1 MKYIIILIAQGMLFS
16 ITSQAQLF
24 INSNVTIQNNVTLY
38 ADDTIHLGA
47 SAAVSTN
54 GIFQS
59 TKSINTNGSFINT
72 GTTGFIISPVAPGV
86 SKSFDIGTTSN
97 NKIQIQH
104 LSASTTP
111 FQMAVRD
118 NIFLNPQTNATQITN
133 NVVNKTWYLSPLSPV
148 STLSGTAYWNASD
161 ESTGFLRGNCGMS
174 FWQSGTST
182 AWTFVGGTVA
192 ATITGSSP
200 AYSKTAVTTGFSSGV
215 YYIGVGGSGSS
226 LPVTFLM
233 FDVTKNDQDDVV
245 LKWITSNEFNSKEF
259 ELERSFDGS
268 QLTINKWETITKVK
282 AAGNSNTERKYS
294 YTDLLPF
301 AKLHTSKLF
310 YRLKQIDLD
319 GKYQYSETR
328 ELNLQK
334 TDIDN
339 LQITMYPNPSDEL
352 LNIDFEST
360 ESQNVSI
367 LLFDAG
373 GKNIAMEK
381 YDIENGKQTFQINT
395 SLLAPGVYLLQIID
409 DNNANVSKQKLIIY

>member
-1 MKYIIILIAQGMLFS
+1 MKPLILVGSLLLLCSVQIK
-16 ITSQAQLF
+16 AQLY
-24 INSNVTIQNNVTLY
+24 INSAVTIQNNVTVY
-38 ADDTIHLGA
+38 ADDTVQLGA

-54 GIFQS
+54 GLLQS
-59 TKSINTNGSFINT
+59 TKSINTNGSFIIT
-72 GTTGFIISPVAPGV
+72 GITGFIISPVAPGV

-104 LSASTTP
+104 LSASTTA

-118 NIFLNPQTNATQITN
+118 NIFINPQTNATQITT

-148 STLSGTAYWNASD
+148 NTLSGTAYWNASD

-174 FWQSGTST
+174 FWLSGTST
-182 AWTFVGGTVA
+182 AWTFVGGTAA

-215 YYIGVGGSGSS
+215 YYIGVGGLGSA
-226 LPVTFLM
+226 LPVTLVL
-233 FDVTKNDQDDVV
+233 FDATKNDRDDVV
-245 LKWITSNEFNSKEF
+245 LKWITATEINSKEF
-259 ELERSFDGS
+259 ELERSVDGS
-268 QLTINKWETITKVK
+268 QLTVNRWETIAIVK
-282 AAGNSNTERKYS
+282 AAGNSNTERKYT

-301 AKLHTSKLF
+301 AKLHASKLF

-328 ELNLQK
+328 EVDLQK
-334 TDIDN
+334 IDLNN
-339 LQITMYPNPSDEL
+339 LQITMYPNPNDEL
-352 LNIDFEST
+352 LNIDFESS
-360 ESQNVSI
+360 ESKNVSI

-381 YDIENGKQTFQINT
+381 YNIVSGKQTFQINT
-395 SLLAPGVYLLQIID
+395 SLLAPGVYLLQIMD
-409 DNNANVSKQKLIIY
+409 DNHANVSKQKLIIY